1 MKHKKIFWLWSVF
14 SAAAA
19 VCLCSAASF
28 DFLPS
33 PSRDEKIVLPDNN
46 CAADERDSEEKKANE
61 SGFLQWQFLPSEKS
75 YVTGHDKEINGVALG
90 YYLPQRKVNG
100 VSVALIQ
107 AYNVEKSG
115 FSMSLLEYSG
125 ISNGFNL
132 FFAGGMQSNRG
143 VSLGVLNMTES
154 NQGFQIGLINQEER
168 NLLVE
173 YDMKPEMDRK
183 KFGVQAGVINY
194 SDAPGI
200 QFGLWNTNPNSLIK
214 HFPIF
219 NICF

>member
-1 MKHKKIFWLWSVF
+1 M
-14 SAAAA
+14 
-19 VCLCSAASF
+19 
-28 DFLPS
+28 
-33 PSRDEKIVLPDNN
+33 
-46 CAADERDSEEKKANE
+46 
-61 SGFLQWQFLPSEKS
+61 
-75 YVTGHDKEINGVALG
+75 ALG

-143 VSLGVLNMTES
+143 VSLGVLNMTEI